1 MPEPSRLLDGD
12 WIIRI
17 EALCCFRPPPALSQI
32 VIEALRITNMSY
44 VTRPLRPLGRSLDIA
59 AVAGF
64 AMACAGTGALAI
76 EVKVRGWWGF
86 ATSTADLIA
95 VFGCLVL
102 STLLSVWAFERADG
116 WWRALAL
123 AGVVVSMLA
132 VASLAILAGLRL
144 LIEFPGAL
152 SDDSNRR
159 RGRRRSNRRRRRS
172 SW

>member
-17 EALCCFRPPPALSQI
+17 EALCCFRPPPAPSQI

-44 VTRPLRPLGRSLDIA
+44 VIRAPRPLGRSLDIP
-59 AVAGF
+59 AVTGF
-64 AMACAGTGALAI
+64 ALACAGAGALVI
-76 EVKVRGWWGF
+76 EIMVRGWWGF
-86 ATSTADLIA
+86 VTSTADLI
-95 VFGCLVL
+95 VVLGSLVL

-132 VASLAILAGLRL
+132 VAFLAILAALRL
-144 LIEFPGAL
+144 LIEFPGTL
-152 SDDSNRR
+152 SDNSNRQ
-159 RGRRRSNRRRRRS
+159 RGRRHSNRRRRRP